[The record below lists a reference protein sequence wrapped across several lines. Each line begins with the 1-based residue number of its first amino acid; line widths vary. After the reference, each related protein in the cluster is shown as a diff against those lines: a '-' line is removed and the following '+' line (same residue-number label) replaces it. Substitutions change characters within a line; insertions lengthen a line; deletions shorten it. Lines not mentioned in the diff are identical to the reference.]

1 MEKILLAIDA
11 VKINMPALDF
21 ACYLGRL
28 TNSKVTGVFLENLVA
43 DEKAVLTTAYGKP
56 YLNWEIDESAPGY
69 VDKKEL
75 IERNIQLFKKACKD
89 RSVRYNI
96 HRDRG
101 VPADEIINESR
112 YADLIVADAA
122 TSFSKRYE
130 GMPAQFAKHIFKEAE
145 CPVIIAPQHFTQIDE
160 IIFTYDSSKSSAFA
174 IKQFTYLFPEFDDRK
189 VIVLQINDQGVW
201 ADPDKYNLREWL
213 QNRYSVIGFEALK
226 GDAED
231 VLIDYLLKKK
241 NAFVVMGAYGR
252 NALSMFFKPSHAN
265 LLIKSIVQPIFIS
278 HY

>member
-1 MEKILLAIDA
+1 MEKILLAVDG

-21 ACYLGRL
+21 AIYLSRL
-28 TNSKVTGVFLENLVA
+28 TNSKITGVFLENLVA
-43 DEKAVLTTAYGKP
+43 DEKTVLRTVYGKP
-56 YLNWEIDESAPGY
+56 SLGWQIDESAPEY
-69 VDKKEL
+69 LDKKEL
-75 IERNIQLFKKACKD
+75 IERNIQLFKKACED

-101 VPADEIINESR
+101 VPAHEIINESR

-122 TSFSKRYE
+122 TSFGKRYE
-130 GMPAQFAKHIFKEAE
+130 GLPTQFAKNIFKDAE

-201 ADPDKYNLREWL
+201 ADPDKYNFREWL
-213 QNRYSVIGFEALK
+213 QNRYSVIGFEALRA
-226 GDAED
+226 DTED
-231 VLIDYLLKKK
+231 ILVDYLLKKK